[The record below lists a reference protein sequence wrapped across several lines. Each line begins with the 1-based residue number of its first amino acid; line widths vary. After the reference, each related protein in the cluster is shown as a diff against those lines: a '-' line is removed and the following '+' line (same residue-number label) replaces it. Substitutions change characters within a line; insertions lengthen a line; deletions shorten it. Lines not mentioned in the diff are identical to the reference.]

1 MVRGPQAK
9 GRVAGQLGLWPRA
22 PGWKACTVVSRQGS
36 GKETL
41 TSLELGFSSVAL
53 CWRGPDTW
61 WGRGR
66 VLGTGRSA
74 PALRTTYAVLLF
86 HRKETLGP
94 FL

>member
-61 WGRGR
+61 RGGGGGECWGQG
-66 VLGTGRSA
+66 G
-74 PALRTTYAVLLF
+74 ALQR
-86 HRKETLGP
+86 
-94 FL
+94 